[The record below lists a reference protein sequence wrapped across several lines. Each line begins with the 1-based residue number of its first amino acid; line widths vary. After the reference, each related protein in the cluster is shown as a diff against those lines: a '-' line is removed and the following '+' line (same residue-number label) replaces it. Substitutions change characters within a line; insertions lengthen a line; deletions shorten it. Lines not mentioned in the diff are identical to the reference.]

1 MRIPRGLIEFV
12 ADDNSPLYNPEL
24 KKENE
29 IIFRVNDVETFTYTK
44 RSHFTK
50 NEWPFD
56 QPAYLIMN
64 VAVGGNLGGT
74 VDINDIP
81 DMRMMI
87 DYVRVYKAPSD

>member
-1 MRIPRGLIEFV
+1 MLIKSKIEFFDRLQDSFSSLFV
-12 ADDNSPLYNPEL
+12 LSRMI
-24 KKENE
+24 K
-29 IIFRVNDVETFTYTK
+29 
-44 RSHFTK
+44 FTK